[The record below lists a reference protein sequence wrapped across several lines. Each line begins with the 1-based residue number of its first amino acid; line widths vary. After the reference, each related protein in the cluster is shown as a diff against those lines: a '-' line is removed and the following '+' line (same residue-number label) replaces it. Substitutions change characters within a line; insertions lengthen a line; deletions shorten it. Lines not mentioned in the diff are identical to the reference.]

1 MPTLGSEKLS
11 AYINDRFIND
21 DEKLISDIF
30 RDCKFASNRR
40 TFNDNRHK
48 KAFDCVNQF
57 FLISVIKQ
65 CRFEDDYIKWI
76 KALLKNQESCVFNGG
91 KNNFTLIKINNNIEV
106 LNIFN
111 HNFLYTV
118 YADDATFFIK
128 KYKFCNINHQDIL
141 FFLALKSIKQNAK
154 SLRLVCRKK

>member
-1 MPTLGSEKLS
+1 MSSTVEK
-11 AYINDRFIND
+11 
-21 DEKLISDIF
+21 
-30 RDCKFASNRR
+30 
-40 TFNDNRHK
+40 
-48 KAFDCVNQF
+48 
-57 FLISVIKQ
+57 IK
-65 CRFEDDYIKWI
+65 
-76 KALLKNQESCVFNGG
+76 
-91 KNNFTLIKINNNIEV
+91 NFTLIKINNNIEV

-154 SLRLVCRKK
+154 SLRLVCRKKKKWHAML